1 MTGSAPAKPVRIQ
14 ALARASA
21 IIDVIA
27 NGDEAGVGLTAIS
40 KATSL
45 NKTTAF
51 NLLASLVAL
60 RLVEQDAQ
68 TRKYRLG
75 LRCLELGRQVQQRL
89 QVSHVARPVL
99 VALCR
104 KTNETVNLGIPG
116 MLDFR
121 VIDSFVGS
129 RVSHGRA
136 NNDWRWMYHCTA
148 LGKAFLAGWDAQM
161 RKSIYDSSELT
172 RLTPNTM
179 TDLDALEAQLAGFR
193 ARGYATDTRRIRNRR
208 QRGGKLDRRRAG
220 RSRRRH
226 QRQRAFEPADGSG
239 DASHRTRCRPGCQR
253 DLRGPGRRGAAPG
266 SAGRGAG
273 VKGRCPPKCGHRCN
287 TRRHCPLFS
296 RWDPAVPGLRSAD
309 LYGGVAAPHGYAAGK
324 RSISIASR

>member
-1 MTGSAPAKPVRIQ
+1 MAVSPLAKPVRIQ

-27 NGDEAGVGLTAIS
+27 AGDEGGVGLTVIS

-60 RLVEQDAQ
+60 GLVEQDGQ
-68 TRKYRLG
+68 TRRYRLG

-89 QVSHVARPVL
+89 QVSHLARPVL
-99 VALCR
+99 VKLCR

-136 NNDWRWMYHCTA
+136 NSDWRWMYHCTA
-148 LGKAFLAGWDAQM
+148 LGKAFLAGWDALM
-161 RKSIYDSSELT
+161 RQSIYDSCELT
-172 RLTPNTM
+172 SLTPNTI
-179 TDLDALEAQLAGFR
+179 TDLQALEAQLAHFR
-193 ARGYATDTRRIRNRR
+193 VLGYATDLEEYEI
-208 QRGGKLDRRRAG
+208 
-220 RSRRRH
+220 
-226 QRQRAFEPADGSG
+226 
-239 DASHRTRCRPGCQR
+239 
-253 DLRGPGRRGAAPG
+253 
-266 SAGRGAG
+266 G
-273 VKGRCPPKCGHRCN
+273 VN
-287 TRRHCPLFS
+287 
-296 RWDPAVPGLRSAD
+296 
-309 LYGGVAAPHGYAAGK
+309 GVASWVVDGLGEVAAAISVSGHSSRLTEAAMHRVAPEVVEAANAISKALGGNEPHGDVATDEGDVPM
-324 RSISIASR
+324 ASQQRRTA

>member
-1 MTGSAPAKPVRIQ
+1 MVTSAQAKPVRIQ

-21 IIDVIA
+21 IIDVVA
-27 NGDEAGVGLTAIS
+27 TGEESGVGLTVIS

-60 RLVEQDAQ
+60 GFVEQDTQ

-89 QVSHVARPVL
+89 QVSHLARPVL
-99 VALCR
+99 VELCR

-148 LGKAFLAGWDAQM
+148 LGKAFLAGWDALM
-161 RKSIYDSSELT
+161 RQSIYDSCELT
-172 RLTPNTM
+172 GLTPNTI
-179 TDLDALEAQLAGFR
+179 TDLDSLEAQLARFRQQGF
-193 ARGYATDTRRIRNRR
+193 ATDLEEFEIGVNGIASWIVDGLGEVAAAISVSGHSSRLTKDVMFRIAPDVIQAANAISLAMGGSQPHRN
-208 QRGGKLDRRRAG
+208 A
-220 RSRRRH
+220 
-226 QRQRAFEPADGSG
+226 
-239 DASHRTRCRPGCQR
+239 
-253 DLRGPGRRGAAPG
+253 AAPWQ
-266 SAGRGAG
+266 R
-273 VKGRCPPKCGHRCN
+273 
-287 TRRHCPLFS
+287 
-296 RWDPAVPGLRSAD
+296 
-309 LYGGVAAPHGYAAGK
+309 
-324 RSISIASR
+324 